1 VISLNLEVNGYNIF
15 LILAVTFF
23 ASLLLVPV
31 VIKIANHIGAM
42 DKPDLSKNSRRIHT
56 RITPRLG
63 GLAIFL
69 SFLVGYL
76 LFGNTTEPMNTIF
89 IGSIIIILIGIIDD
103 IKTVRARWKLL
114 AQIIAACIVV
124 FHGNIYLAEISI
136 FGLYLYFGWFGY
148 ILAVL
153 FIVAAINAI
162 NFIDGIDGLAAGT
175 SSIYFT
181 AISII
186 ALTLNKIGGLD
197 ISLCILLLGATSGV
211 LVYNFYPAKIFLGD
225 TGSMFLGYMIAV
237 IALLGFKTATVTS
250 LIIPIIVLLLP
261 IMDTLFAILRR
272 LLKGEKPMAADA
284 EHIHHQILKL
294 NKSKTKTVLIIYAI
308 NILCASISIFYVLGD
323 NQLAILLYI
332 ILMILVVI
340 AVFKTDI
347 LFKQKKSRK

>member
-1 VISLNLEVNGYNIF
+1 MNFEVNGYNIF

-23 ASLLLVPV
+23 ASIILVPI
-31 VIKIANHIGAM
+31 VIRIARHIGAM
-42 DKPDLSKNSRRIHT
+42 DVPDYSKNSRRIHT
-56 RITPRLG
+56 KITPRLG

-69 SFLVGYL
+69 SFLTGYL
-76 LFGNTTEPMNTIF
+76 FFGSVYEPMNSIF
-89 IGSIIIILIGIIDD
+89 IGGIIIVLIGIVDD
-103 IKTVRARWKLL
+103 IKTVQARWKLIV
-114 AQIIAACIVV
+114 QIIAACIVA
-124 FHGNIYLAEISI
+124 FHGGIYLPEISI
-136 FGLYLYFGWFGY
+136 FGLHLYFGWFGY
-148 ILAVL
+148 ILAVF
-153 FIVAAINAI
+153 FIVGAINAI
-162 NFIDGIDGLAAGT
+162 NFIDGIDGIAAGT
-175 SSIYFT
+175 SSIYFAT
-181 AISII
+181 ISII
-186 ALTLNKIGGLD
+186 AFALNRIGGID
-197 ISLCILLLGATSGV
+197 VVLCMILLGATLGC

-347 LFKQKKSRK
+347 LFKQKKSRR